1 MPTLRIPTPL
11 RSYTGGLNQIA
22 VQGGTVSE
30 AMQDLVAQY
39 PALKQHLYNGSG
51 ELRPF
56 VNLFI
61 GEENVKDLQGLQT
74 PLDEEDRLLLI
85 PSIAGG
91 SSLLANRRAK
101 QHL

>member
-11 RSYTGGLNQIA
+11 RSYTSGQSEVDLSGN
-22 VQGGTVSE
+22 TVGE
-30 AMQDLVAQY
+30 IMNDLVTQY
-39 PALKQHLYNGSG
+39 PALRPHLFNGEN

-61 GEENVKDLQGLQT
+61 NEENIREMDGLAT
-74 PLDEEDRLLLI
+74 PLQEGDRVMLI

-91 SSLLANRRAK
+91 RA
-101 QHL
+101 